1 MDSMLAALSNRIREF
16 LESQDPSLVLDPA
29 ALEEAARLREAVRP
43 PDGDLRSVPV
53 DVITVLA
60 YLHLARY
67 QVLPDGQDQE
77 RPEHCAQSLQAAH
90 GPSSRTESPLI
101 FAKVSRL
108 PCTRRVTTRNDS

>member
-16 LESQDPSLVLDPA
+16 LQSRDPSLVLDPA

-43 PDGDLRSVPV
+43 PDGNLRSIPV

-67 QVLPDGQDQE
+67 QVLPDGQDQNDLNIALSHFRLLMDRAPE
-77 RPEHCAQSLQAAH
+77 QSPPSYSRRFRVRPVP
-90 GPSSRTESPLI
+90 GG
-101 FAKVSRL
+101 
-108 PCTRRVTTRNDS
+108 